1 MNSKRT
7 TVYMDPDVYAW
18 LAETAKRQRRSI
30 SSMNNALVDWHRCHN
45 SDLVPADEVEW
56 L

>member
-1 MNSKRT
+1 MKLKRT
-7 TVYMDPDVYAW
+7 TIYLDPDVYAW

-30 SSMNNALVDWHRCHN
+30 SSLNQALVDWHRQN
-45 SDLVPADEVEW
+45 NDGLIPADEVSW